1 MCPDCHSWQE
11 KARRKFSA
19 MDIII
24 VFLVIAVAIAVTAT
38 VRAWLVDGYRRIP
51 TDGRRLTEFDLR

>member
-1 MCPDCHSWQE
+1 
-11 KARRKFSA
+11 

-24 VFLVIAVAIAVTAT
+24 VFLVIAVAIAVAAT

-51 TDGRRLTEFDLR
+51 MDGRRLTEFDLR